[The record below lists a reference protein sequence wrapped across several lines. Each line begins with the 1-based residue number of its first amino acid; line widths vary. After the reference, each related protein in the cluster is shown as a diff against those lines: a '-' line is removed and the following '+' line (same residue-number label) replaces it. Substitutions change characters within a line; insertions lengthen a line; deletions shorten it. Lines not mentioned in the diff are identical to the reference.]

1 MKKIKNIF
9 ITDGNSRA
17 ALAITRS
24 LGIKGYKL
32 FVGERVIPSLASSS
46 KYCNKAI
53 LYPDPVNEYD
63 NFCKAIKEKIDSL
76 KIDLIIPVTDI
87 CVFPISN
94 MVKDGVIENITLLAN
109 DDTMMLAANKS
120 EQTKQAAKL
129 DIPVPL
135 SHIIETKNDIALQSL
150 KIPYP
155 VVVKPSR
162 SRVMIDGRWVFTS
175 VTYADSYEE
184 LQSILEKTN
193 SEIFPVILQER
204 VRGKGVGA
212 FYCYDEGR
220 CIAKFSHRR
229 IREKPPSGGVSV
241 LRESVGIDPDIDR
254 YSQLLLKKIKWHG
267 VAMVEY
273 KYDDENGVPYFMEI
287 NGRFWGSLQLAI
299 DAGVD
304 FPNIL
309 ADIYQNIDISDATNY
324 KIGVKTRWLWGD
336 IDLLLMLLIKSR
348 SQLKLPDDYGPKW
361 KVIANIL
368 NPFGKNLHYEVLSL
382 KDIKPWFHESRQWIS
397 NLIGIKS

>member
-1 MKKIKNIF
+1 MKKIKNILV
-9 ITDGNSRA
+9 TDGNSRA
-17 ALAITRS
+17 ALAVTRS
-24 LGIKGYKL
+24 LGSKGYKL
-32 FVGERVIPSLASSS
+32 FVGERVKPSLASRS
-46 KYCNKAI
+46 KYCNEAV

-63 NFCKAIKEKIDSL
+63 KFCKTIKEIIDIL
-76 KIDLIIPVTDI
+76 NIDLVIPVTDI
-87 CVFPISN
+87 CIFPISN
-94 MVKDGVIENITLLAN
+94 MVKDGAIKNKTQLAN
-109 DDTMMLAANKS
+109 DDTMKLAADKS
-120 EQTKQAAKL
+120 ELTKHAAEL
-129 DIPVPL
+129 EIPVPS
-135 SHIIETKNDIALQSL
+135 SHIIGSKKDIALHNL

-162 SRVMIDGRWVFTS
+162 SRIMIDGKWIFTS
-175 VTYADSYEE
+175 VTYADSYDE

-193 SEIFPVILQER
+193 HAIFPVILQER
-204 VRGKGVGA
+204 VRGKGIGA
-212 FYCYDEGR
+212 FYCYDNGR

-241 LRESVGIDPDIDR
+241 LRESVEIDPDIDR
-254 YSQLLLKKIKWHG
+254 HSQMLLKKIKWHG

-273 KYDDENGVPYFMEI
+273 KYDDEKDIPYFMEI

-309 ADIYQNIDISDATNY
+309 ANISQNIDVGEVTKY

-368 NPFGKNLHYEVLSL
+368 KPFGKNLHYEVLSL

-397 NLIGIKS
+397 NLVK

>member
-1 MKKIKNIF
+1 MKKIRNILV
-9 ITDGNSRA
+9 TDGNSRA

-24 LGIKGYKL
+24 LGSKGYKL
-32 FVGERVIPSLASSS
+32 FVGERVKPSLASSS
-46 KYCNKAI
+46 KYCNEAV

-63 NFCKAIKEKIDSL
+63 KFCKAIKEKIDIL

-87 CVFPISN
+87 CIFPISN
-94 MVKDGVIENITLLAN
+94 MVKDGVIENKTQLAN
-109 DDTMMLAANKS
+109 DDSMKLAANKS
-120 EQTKQAAKL
+120 ELTKQAAGL
-129 DIPVPL
+129 GVPVPL
-135 SHIIETKNDIALQSL
+135 SQIIESKNNIAVQNL

-162 SRVMIDGRWVFTS
+162 SRVMVDGKWIFTS
-175 VTYADSYEE
+175 VTYAGSYEE
-184 LQSILEKTN
+184 LRSILEKTN
-193 SEIFPVILQER
+193 SEVFPIILQER
-204 VRGKGVGA
+204 VRGKGIGA
-212 FYCYDEGR
+212 FYCYDKGR

-241 LRESVGIDPDIDR
+241 LRESVEIDPDIDR
-254 YSQLLLKKIKWHG
+254 YSQILLKKIKWHG

-273 KYDDENGVPYFMEI
+273 KYDDEKAIPYFMEI

-309 ADIYQNIDISDATNY
+309 ADISQNIDIGDATNY

-336 IDLLLMLLIKSR
+336 LDLLLMLVIKSR

-361 KVIANIL
+361 KVIASIL
-368 NPFGKNLHYEVLSL
+368 NPFGKNLHYEVLSF

-397 NLIGIKS
+397 NLVK

>member
-1 MKKIKNIF
+1 MKKIKNILV
-9 ITDGNSRA
+9 TDGNSRA
-17 ALAITRS
+17 ALAVTRS
-24 LGIKGYKL
+24 LGSKGYNL
-32 FVGERVIPSLASSS
+32 FVGERVKPSLASRS
-46 KYCNKAI
+46 KYCIDAV
-53 LYPDPVNEYD
+53 LYPDPVNEYGK
-63 NFCKAIKEKIDSL
+63 FCHKIKEIIDIL
-76 KIDLIIPVTDI
+76 KIDLVIPVTDI
-87 CVFPISN
+87 CIFPISN
-94 MVKDGVIENITLLAN
+94 MVKDGVIENITQLAN
-109 DDTMMLAANKS
+109 DNTMKLAANKS
-120 EQTKQAAKL
+120 ELTKQAVEL
-129 DIPVPL
+129 EIPVPL
-135 SHIIETKNDIALQSL
+135 SHIIVSKNDIAIQNL

-162 SRVMIDGRWVFTS
+162 SRVMIDGKWIFTS
-175 VTYADSYEE
+175 VTYAGSHDE

-193 SEIFPVILQER
+193 REVFPVILQER
-204 VRGKGVGA
+204 VRGKGIGA
-212 FYCYDEGR
+212 FYCYDKGR
-220 CIAKFSHRR
+220 CVAKFSHRR

-241 LRESVGIDPDIDR
+241 LRESVEIDPDIDR
-254 YSQLLLKKIKWHG
+254 YSQMLLEKIKWHG

-273 KYDDENGVPYFMEI
+273 KYDDKKDIPYFMEI

-309 ADIYQNIDISDATNY
+309 VNIFQNIDVGDATNY

-368 NPFGKNLHYEVLSL
+368 KPFSKNQHYEVLSI

-397 NLIGIKS
+397 NLVK